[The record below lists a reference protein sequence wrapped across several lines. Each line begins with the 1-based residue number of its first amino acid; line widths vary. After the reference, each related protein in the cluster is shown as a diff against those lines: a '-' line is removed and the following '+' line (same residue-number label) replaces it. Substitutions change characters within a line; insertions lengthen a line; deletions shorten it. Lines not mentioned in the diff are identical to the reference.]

1 MSISSFLLTCELCWN
16 WIFEANNNCYF
27 EYWSNLLVCI
37 AVIYILACLE
47 SFSVPLNSVWLQCH
61 YEVSSLVPRPFFNAT
76 CWETWRPGTRNH
88 IMSLTCS
95 WTRASKQ
102 RNEYSQRINA
112 SYDALIAL
120 LLALRSSVFF
130 ETIKYGTIGR
140 ASFSCVLWNYSPGQQ
155 AWIAVVTRNY
165 RKDWKADFVDDTTVG
180 HDSDMHEPW
189 LLAGLWHDNKY
200 KFSAV

>member
-130 ETIKYGTIGR
+130 ETIIWHHWSRFILVCSLKLFSWATSVNRCRDKKLQKGLKGWFCRWHHCRPRFWHAWALAVGR
-140 ASFSCVLWNYSPGQQ
+140 LM
-155 AWIAVVTRNY
+155 AW
-165 RKDWKADFVDDTTVG
+165 
-180 HDSDMHEPW
+180 
-189 LLAGLWHDNKY
+189 
-200 KFSAV
+200 